1 MLAFEL
7 SSCHSSITI
16 LKSLNDDLNARVE
29 KINVASSSVK
39 HVSMRAKCKDHD
51 FNACSNH
58 VSTIAK
64 LSAEIAHLNVQLK
77 NCKNEVEKVKF
88 ARDVLPLV
96 DIPLLRID
104 LVSKREPRT
113 LRAKRTSTSQRR
125 RGRHLWLIVC
135 IRFTRRKNY
144 DYLYSHVR
152 STSHNAYQVACNDGF
167 TPRTMFASSSDKS
180 ITWRHAPHIVSHA
193 PKSRNA
199 SHGPSILFRIFDAPY
214 VIHCKKM
221 IKLLL
226 QMWNRNARKVRLECG
241 FQNLI

>member
-16 LKSLNDDLNARVE
+16 LKSLNDDLNDRVE

-135 IRFTRRKNY
+135 IRFTRRK
-144 DYLYSHVR
+144 
-152 STSHNAYQVACNDGF
+152 
-167 TPRTMFASSSDKS
+167 TM
-180 ITWRHAPHIVSHA
+180 IICIPMLGVLLI
-193 PKSRNA
+193 
-199 SHGPSILFRIFDAPY
+199 IL
-214 VIHCKKM
+214 
-221 IKLLL
+221 IKLLAMMAL
-226 QMWNRNARKVRLECG
+226 LLALCSLHLVIRV
-241 FQNLI
+241 